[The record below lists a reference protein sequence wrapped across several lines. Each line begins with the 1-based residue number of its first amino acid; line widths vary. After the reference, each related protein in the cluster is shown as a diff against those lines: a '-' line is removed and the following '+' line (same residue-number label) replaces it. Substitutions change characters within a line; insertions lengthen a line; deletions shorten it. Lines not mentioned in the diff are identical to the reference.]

1 MLARKVLLIF
11 CITLAPIVY
20 AVDVAKLPVRHTDTK
35 AYQMA
40 LIGEALSQS
49 QEKFGPYNFITHLAD
64 LSSKRSFIEL
74 NKPGQ
79 EYINM
84 RVGIT
89 SRKREENAIPI
100 RLPIRKG
107 LLSYK
112 LLIINKKNKHM
123 FDKVTTLDVLKTY
136 RFGVVYDWI
145 TAGIMHANDLNVIDV
160 PSYHGLFRMLNA
172 DRFDYTVL
180 GVNEAFPILA
190 SLADENLDLM
200 VAPNIALYINTPSYI
215 FVSKSNPRLAER
227 ITWGLEKMIKNGRFD
242 EIFEQYHQD
251 YIDKV
256 DLKNRTIISIP
267 NPNLEHLLA
276 SPPFERKE
284 LWLNLL
290 N

>member
-1 MLARKVLLIF
+1 MIMRKILYILCVA
-11 CITLAPIVY
+11 LAPIVH
-20 AVDVAKLPVRHTDTK
+20 AVDVAKLPIRHADTK

-49 QEKFGPYNFITHLAD
+49 QEKYGPYNFITHLAD

-74 NKPGQ
+74 NKPEQ

-89 SRKREENAIPI
+89 SREREENAIPI

-112 LLIINKKNKHM
+112 LLIINKKNINM
-123 FDKVTTLDVLKTY
+123 FDEVKSLETLKTY
-136 RFGVVYDWI
+136 RFGVVYDWV
-145 TAGIMHANDLNVIDV
+145 TAGIMHANNFDVIDV

-172 DRFDYTVL
+172 ERFDYTVL

-190 SLADENLDLM
+190 SLKDENLNLM

-242 EIFEQYHQD
+242 EVFEQYHQG

-256 DLKNRTIISIP
+256 DLQNRTIISIP
-267 NPNLEHLLA
+267 NPNLKLLVA
-276 SPPFERKE
+276 PPPFERKE
-284 LWLNLL
+284 LWLNLID
-290 N
+290 